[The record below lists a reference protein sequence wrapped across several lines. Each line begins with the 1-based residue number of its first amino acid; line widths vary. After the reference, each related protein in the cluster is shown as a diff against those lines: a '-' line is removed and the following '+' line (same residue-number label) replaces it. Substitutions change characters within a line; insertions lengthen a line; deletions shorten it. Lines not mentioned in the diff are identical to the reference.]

1 MVSKFAREGHWLRIS
16 TTEFVAIMAMLV
28 ATVAISIDGMLPALT
43 IIADELTPL
52 RPNNAQMV
60 LSSFVAGMAVGTLI
74 VGPLSDSYGRKPIIY
89 YGASLH
95 ILTSAVCILSQSFEV
110 ILISRFLQG
119 VGASAPRVVAQALVR
134 DFYQGRE
141 MARISSFIMI
151 IFALV
156 PAIAPLLG
164 SFVML
169 AFHWRA
175 IFFMFIGF
183 VAISTIWM
191 GLRIDESIPTEKRI
205 ELNLK
210 HLSLAFSEILS
221 NPMIITSIITLVF
234 AYGVLFVGIFLIQPV
249 FEQVFE
255 RSDTFP
261 YWFAA
266 IALLAAS
273 SSYVNAQ
280 LVRRLGMRM
289 LTNIA
294 FRAQACFSALIFL
307 IFWLGYFE
315 VQFGFFCF
323 LFWMFTIF
331 FQAGLTMGNLTALA
345 MEPVGH
351 IAGTAASLISSIA
364 TIGSV
369 LLAAG
374 VGQFFDGTPTAMIA
388 GVALLASLGAISSH
402 QLKFYE
408 RVSG

>member
-1 MVSKFAREGHWLRIS
+1 MRIS
-16 TTEFVAIMAMLV
+16 TTEFVAIMAILV

-52 RPNNAQMV
+52 RPNNSQMI

-89 YGASLH
+89 YGASLY
-95 ILTSAVCILSQSFEV
+95 ILTSAVCILSQSLEV
-110 ILISRFLQG
+110 ILIARFLQG
-119 VGASAPRVVAQALVR
+119 AGASAPRVVAQALVR

-156 PAIAPLLG
+156 PAIAPLMG

-169 AFHWRA
+169 VFQWRA
-175 IFFMFIGF
+175 IFFMFIAF

-191 GLRIDESIPTEKRI
+191 GLRIDESVTKEKRI
-205 ELNLK
+205 EFSFK
-210 HLSLAFSEILS
+210 HLGLAFREVLS
-221 NPMIITSIITLVF
+221 NPMIITAIVTLVF
-234 AYGVLFVGIFLIQPV
+234 AYSVLFVGIFLIQPV

-255 RSDTFP
+255 RSETFP
-261 YWFAA
+261 YWFAS

-273 SSYVNAQ
+273 SSYVNAK

-294 FRAQACFSALIFL
+294 FRTQVCLSTLIL
-307 IFWLGYFE
+307 LVFWLGYFE
-315 VQFGFFCF
+315 VEFGFFCF
-323 LFWMFTIF
+323 LFWMFSIF

-351 IAGTAASLISSIA
+351 IAGTAASLVSAIA

-388 GVALLASLGAISSH
+388 GVSLFALLGAISAYR
-402 QLKFYE
+402 LKHYE
-408 RVSG
+408 RVYV